1 MKLITDTN
9 TQNNE
14 DKTNNNQAQNTV
26 TDNLDHSTVVAS
38 YKADT
43 TNASEA
49 NKSSENTESKSDEK
63 QAVTTETAK
72 TEAAATTE
80 AEAKNNAT
88 NDVAKKK
95 DEAAAKADTK
105 VDANKA
111 VENVKTESATTNA
124 DTKNTE
130 TQTVKID
137 EEKVADTNTSSDL
150 NNAVND
156 AKTEVSTNALNVN
169 KAVQNASFLS
179 ANNLA
184 ESKVAAT
191 ALAAE
196 AEDPNAVTVS
206 DAKGFINAIQNGTA
220 TTINVAKN
228 LNLADQTDSTYI
240 EIHIKNTRNIV
251 IQSDNLEEK
260 RTIDFSGYSFD
271 MNTQN
276 SVTFKDLNIYA
287 RSYWGLVY
295 NAVGYTF
302 DNVNFTGSQL
312 IYTKPSINSTL
323 TFKNTI
329 TANSV
334 SSYLG
339 PLDGRT
345 RATQQNGGQ
354 QILQFEG
361 GTNQIIFDE
370 NSNVTLTTEDDNALE
385 IDGGTTTIDVKDG
398 ANVAINPHSKGNPQN
413 RNGIGT
419 GKVARAIVANAAK
432 DAINN
437 ATTNATVTAAENK
450 GIEDIAN
457 VNVSSLAETKQVAI
471 DAIKQVQNAK
481 NSQIEEAENL
491 SADEQKNLIDQVN
504 KIAQDAINKLN
515 DPATTT
521 NEVITDTRDKAI
533 DQITNLFIP
542 TLDSVKKDAQEAKID
557 EINKADNLTD
567 QMKQNLIDQV
577 DQVADN
583 ATKAINNAQ
592 TNDDVKEAETKGLE
606 DINSIQVP
614 SLVESKDDAI
624 KEIDDALEKKT
635 DEINA
640 ADLDQKQKDELIN
653 QITDIATETKTK
665 VFTATTNAEVDAEAE
680 AGIKAIEAVK
690 IPART
695 ADNSNAES
703 HNSSTNV
710 TPDHNN
716 EKNNAQNTNQVSTK
730 TESESKEQ
738 TVITNSVQ
746 PKRNAVR
753 HKNGTPVNKKGTLPQ
768 TGKKDN
774 SNLTLAGAALLGL
787 AGVFSLFGL
796 GDKRKKNK

>member
-1 MKLITDTN
+1 MRYFYFVL
-9 TQNNE
+9 
-14 DKTNNNQAQNTV
+14 
-26 TDNLDHSTVVAS
+26 S
-38 YKADT
+38 
-43 TNASEA
+43 
-49 NKSSENTESKSDEK
+49 
-63 QAVTTETAK
+63 
-72 TEAAATTE
+72 
-80 AEAKNNAT
+80 
-88 NDVAKKK
+88 
-95 DEAAAKADTK
+95 
-105 VDANKA
+105 
-111 VENVKTESATTNA
+111 
-124 DTKNTE
+124 
-130 TQTVKID
+130 
-137 EEKVADTNTSSDL
+137 
-150 NNAVND
+150 VN
-156 AKTEVSTNALNVN
+156 
-169 KAVQNASFLS
+169 
-179 ANNLA
+179 
-184 ESKVAAT
+184 
-191 ALAAE
+191 
-196 AEDPNAVTVS
+196 
-206 DAKGFINAIQNGTA
+206 
-220 TTINVAKN
+220 
-228 LNLADQTDSTYI
+228 
-240 EIHIKNTRNIV
+240 
-251 IQSDNLEEK
+251 
-260 RTIDFSGYSFD
+260 
-271 MNTQN
+271 
-276 SVTFKDLNIYA
+276 
-287 RSYWGLVY
+287 
-295 NAVGYTF
+295 
-302 DNVNFTGSQL
+302 
-312 IYTKPSINSTL
+312 
-323 TFKNTI
+323 
-329 TANSV
+329 
-334 SSYLG
+334 
-339 PLDGRT
+339 GR
-345 RATQQNGGQ
+345 
-354 QILQFEG
+354 
-361 GTNQIIFDE
+361 
-370 NSNVTLTTEDDNALE
+370 
-385 IDGGTTTIDVKDG
+385 
-398 ANVAINPHSKGNPQN
+398 
-413 RNGIGT
+413 IGT
-419 GKVARAIVANAAK
+419 GKVARAIVANAKMTINIDPNATQAIDDAFDSKKNEINNASNLTDSEKTDLINQAAEIANAAK

-471 DAIKQVQNAK
+471 DAI
-481 NSQIEEAENL
+481 
-491 SADEQKNLIDQVN
+491 
-504 KIAQDAINKLN
+504 NKLN

-542 TLDSVKKDAQEAKID
+542 TLDSVKKDAQEAINSAKEAKID

-567 QMKQNLIDQV
+567 QLKQNLIDQV
-577 DQVADN
+577 DQVAD
-583 ATKAINNAQ
+583 NAQ